1 MKNKNVF
8 ISILIIIII
17 NIFLGVWIFK
27 FTPDDVDKVACFIT
41 LIAGSIGGFGTL
53 IAVGISN
60 SMTGKQLILSI
71 IYKRIEE
78 IKELIKEMLNINN
91 LIIGLK
97 HLNVSNKHEI
107 EECCNKLI
115 DAINKIRADLIAIRN
130 KELKNKL
137 VKYLSALNS
146 KICDLK
152 YSEIEEE
159 SSKFSIIIQGEMLNI
174 QEFQINLEE
183 ELRKLYEEIDN
194 I

>member
-1 MKNKNVF
+1 M
-8 ISILIIIII
+8 
-17 NIFLGVWIFK
+17 
-27 FTPDDVDKVACFIT
+27 
-41 LIAGSIGGFGTL
+41 
-53 IAVGISN
+53 
-60 SMTGKQLILSI
+60 
-71 IYKRIEE
+71 
-78 IKELIKEMLNINN
+78 
-91 LIIGLK
+91 K

-159 SSKFSIIIQGEMLNI
+159 SSKFSIIIQGEMLKI
-174 QEFQINLEE
+174 QEFQIKLEE
-183 ELRKLYEEIDN
+183 ELRNLYEEIDN

>member
-1 MKNKNVF
+1 MKNKNIF

-27 FTPDDVDKVACFIT
+27 FTPDEVDKVTCFIT

-71 IYKRIEE
+71 IYTWIEE
-78 IKELIKEMLNINN
+78 IKELIKEILNINN

-174 QEFQINLEE
+174 QEFQIKLEE
-183 ELRKLYEEIDN
+183 ELRNLYEEIDN

>member
-1 MKNKNVF
+1 MKNKNIF

-27 FTPDDVDKVACFIT
+27 FTPDEVDKVTCFIT

-78 IKELIKEMLNINN
+78 IKELIKEILNINN

-174 QEFQINLEE
+174 QEFQIKLEE
-183 ELRKLYEEIDN
+183 ELRNLYEEIDN